1 MTQVIR
7 LNDAIIDYSSR
18 PVITLLGEPILALH
32 PDTYKNKFNSGSV
45 LSVSNVIVDGSIYN
59 TAPVPF
65 SQKVGTGGIV
75 FNSTVDGNFIST
87 NNCGILSNLTN
98 PLYRW
103 SSSVLVATKFRIN
116 SLNDL
121 DTANE
126 ASRLLTVGRTS
137 IFNIE
142 IKLDASLVPSINITL
157 PNAAGAYET
166 YTEQLV
172 LGKIYSLIAYR
183 TLNGATVILNG
194 KVVFSSTK
202 VFGTFATDSNNNI
215 QDIFIGGSF
224 YYPAWAKTNAD
235 WFGFELYGNVEV
247 TDSQLLTYAKSL

>member
-1 MTQVIR
+1 MTQVIH

-65 SQKVGTGGIV
+65 NQKVGTGNIV

-87 NNCGILSNLTN
+87 NNCGLLSNLTN

-126 ASRLLTVGRTS
+126 ASRLLTVGRAS

-142 IKLDASLVPSINITL
+142 IKLDASLVPSININC

-183 TLNGATVILNG
+183 TLNGATIVLNG
-194 KVVFSSTK
+194 KVVFSSNK
-202 VFGTFATDSNNNI
+202 AFGTFASDSSNNVR
-215 QDIFIGGSF
+215 DIFIGGSF
-224 YYPAWAKTNAD
+224 FYPSWAKVSAD
-235 WFGFELYGNVEV
+235 WFGFELYGNVNV
-247 TDSQLLTYAKSL
+247 TESQLLTYAKSL